1 MIDALNSPAFYLFRF
16 PAERITVPGPD
27 SDIPAWPNRI
37 NAEFINN
44 RMLCLSM
51 AFDIMAVDLDIVAF
65 FILSL
70 CIGIVAIVHQMAGE
84 RKKNLTVKESR
95 REDFERYGHLFKH
108 TAHLDEVEQFESSK
122 SLRKAYRKN
131 WTEKILA
138 QRAYPEAREI
148 IRNLIMTNAAFLS
161 AVLIS
166 FGLLLS
172 GFSVLEKAG
181 GVYPELKVISISA
194 LLIYSLFM
202 LISQARIL
210 NYVPIVLWVDEE
222 IIKKK
227 QGEEK
232 SAYISKLMDD
242 SFDHFSDSLRAVFF
256 AVICIFWF
264 FNTPI
269 FIGAILIMT
278 AIIVK
283 SDTDKTLRVSIF

>member
-1 MIDALNSPAFYLFRF
+1 MI
-16 PAERITVPGPD
+16 
-27 SDIPAWPNRI
+27 
-37 NAEFINN
+37 
-44 RMLCLSM
+44 
-51 AFDIMAVDLDIVAF
+51 FDIMAVDLDIVAF

-70 CIGIVAIVHQMAGE
+70 CIGIVTIVHQMAGE
-84 RKKNLTVKESR
+84 QKKKNKAKDGR
-95 REDFERYGHLFKH
+95 RADLERYGHLFKH
-108 TAHLDEVEQFESSK
+108 TAHLQEVEEVETSK

-131 WTEKILA
+131 WAEKILA
-138 QRAYPEAREI
+138 QKAYPEAREI

-181 GVYPELKVISISA
+181 GGYPELKVISIST

-227 QGEEK
+227 QCEDK
-232 SAYISKLMDD
+232 STYISTLMDE

-269 FIGAILIMT
+269 FIGATIIMT
-278 AIIVK
+278 AIIAK
-283 SDTDKTLRVSIF
+283 SDTDRTLRVSIF